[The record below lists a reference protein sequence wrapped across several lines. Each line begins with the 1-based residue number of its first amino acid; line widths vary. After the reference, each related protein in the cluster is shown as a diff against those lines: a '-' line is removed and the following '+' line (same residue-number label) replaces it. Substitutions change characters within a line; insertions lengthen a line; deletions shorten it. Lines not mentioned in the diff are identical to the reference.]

1 MARAFP
7 DGIRGLASHFQT
19 ASDRAMLAELEK
31 RDISA
36 MRVRERIAAFKA
48 QHQDKAY
55 IIVVIPL
62 LLESGQR
69 DLVDRILVVNADE
82 TVRIERVRARDGR
95 SAAQIRAIIKNQADD
110 SQRRAAAN
118 DMLDNNGSLDE
129 LQYGVE
135 KLHQRYTALA
145 AQDNFM

>member
-1 MARAFP
+1 MATVLRCHVGIGPRVEGEALVAKDNFSARYDLDRLQGTFSRP
-7 DGIRGLASHFQT
+7 DHALA
-19 ASDRAMLAELEK
+19 
-31 RDISA
+31 
-36 MRVRERIAAFKA
+36 
-48 QHQDKAY
+48 
-55 IIVVIPL
+55 
-62 LLESGQR
+62 GQSY
-69 DLVDRILVVNADE
+69 VDRILVVNADE

-129 LQYGVE
+129 PQHGVE